1 MNDEQQLLASAY
13 LDGALTDEERARAE
27 ADPDVMAAVE
37 QLRELRRALAV
48 VDPPN
53 PARRDAA
60 INAALDAFDAE
71 HAPAAP
77 PSVSPLRRRRM
88 NTWLIGAAAAALV
101 AVVAGGILATRG
113 DDGGGDG
120 ASTAGDAGG
129 AQVTQ
134 EVLSGGAESAGT
146 SQPAA
151 VDTRAGDDGA
161 STASEATAGVAPA
174 TTGAPA
180 STYSAAHAPRP
191 ASQLEQVASSMLSTG
206 RAANDAAPRC
216 DGGRFL
222 GHYVLTIRGKNTA
235 VEIFYNRRAEK
246 YIALDAHSCKPLV
259 STPAR

>member
-88 NTWLIGAAAAALV
+88 NTWLIGAAAALV
-101 AVVAGGILATRG
+101 VVVAGGILATRG

-120 ASTAGDAGG
+120 STAGDAGG

-146 SQPAA
+146 SQPAD
-151 VDTRAGDDGA
+151 VETRAAEGGT

-180 STYSAAHAPRP
+180 STDSAAQVPRP

-206 RAANDAAPRC
+206 RAADDAAPRC

-235 VEIFYNRRAEK
+235 VEIFYNRRTEK
-246 YIALDAHSCKPLV
+246 YIALDAHTCKPLV
-259 STPAR
+259 STPAQ